1 MREREN
7 VVQAAP
13 EGATLIKRMHKRAR
27 LPKYATEGACAFDLW
42 PVLEDEDA
50 PAGLVNVRVL
60 EAGEMT
66 EIRLGWAVMAPQDW
80 CVELHSRSGQGKL
93 RVSLA
98 NRTGLI
104 DCDYG
109 GELVALV
116 VNEGLYP
123 YEIREDR
130 AICQGKLAYSPQAE
144 FFEVLELPTT
154 RRGTGGFGHTD
165 ALASASA

>member
-1 MREREN
+1 MQEA
-7 VVQAAP
+7 VVQDFP
-13 EGATLIKRMHKRAR
+13 KGATLIKRMHQRAR

-50 PAGLVNVRVL
+50 PDGLVNMRVL
-60 EAGEMT
+60 EPGDMA
-66 EIRLGWAVMAPQDW
+66 EIRLGWAVMAPKDW

-116 VNEGLYP
+116 VNEGKHV